1 MAAFDNEKG
10 LDELFGGK
18 KFVDP
23 FLVRSN
29 LYLPKDWFS
38 ALDFALYLSIK
49 FPLYT
54 QAVRRTVSHFITDIQ
69 FDGEKGDTRE
79 RDDMKG
85 YLIDD
90 LELLEALQQAGMEL
104 MIYGNAF
111 ARIHYPFDRYLVDR
125 RNGGYRLYA
134 VSSFPPDSISYNASD
149 MTYKVPDP
157 TKRHIPGNSDTVDL
171 EFMDRPSHDPSR
183 IKIRFIDPK
192 RMLINMNF
200 VSGTK
205 EYIWRFDEFFRADI
219 KSGQKIYQVNET
231 PADMLRAISKDQDF
245 VFDPGAIFH
254 FSNPYLTG
262 LSNNG
267 WGIPNILL
275 NYNNIHQLQV
285 YRCINEAVG
294 QDYILPFRLI
304 SPAASGQAGGA
315 DAAAATNLGR
325 WQAAMAQ
332 LIDRK
337 RKDPTALFTVP
348 FPVTYQELGGN
359 GKALAPVEL
368 IKQQEDSML
377 DAFGLPAELAH
388 GTLQYQQV
396 PNAIRTFQNT
406 FLHIPRGFNRFTKWV
421 VKNICDYLEREQ
433 MDVILQMP
441 TVADDMES
449 KQIGLQLAAGGEI
462 SRETAYRPFNI
473 NNPIQ
478 ESIRRAKED
487 LEIQEAKQKE
497 QEKFERKMTLG
508 SASQVVDAMVQA
520 QGGSAPPG
528 GGAPPM
534 QGGGAAP
541 MPAAPN
547 GGQAVTP
554 LDIEQQAEEMA
565 QQLLQ
570 IPDNGERRKQMMQI
584 KASNPTLYA
593 VVQRKM
599 EDARQQGASEG
610 RKAVSQPQQ

>member
-1 MAAFDNEKG
+1 MAFDNERG

-29 LYLPKDWFS
+29 LFLPKDWFN
-38 ALDFALYLSIK
+38 ALEFAMYLSIK

-54 QAVRRTVSHFITDIQ
+54 QAARRTVSHFITDIQ
-69 FDGEKGDTRE
+69 FDGDAGDMRE
-79 RDDMKG
+79 REDMKG
-85 YLIDD
+85 YLIDE
-90 LELLEALQQAGMEL
+90 LELFEALQLAGMEL
-104 MIYGNAF
+104 MIYGNSF

-125 RNGGYRLYA
+125 RNGGYRLYSVNA
-134 VSSFPPDSISYNASD
+134 FNPDDMHYSVGN
-149 MTYKVPDP
+149 MTYNVPDP
-157 TKRHIPGNSDTVDL
+157 TKRHIAGDNSRVDL
-171 EFMDRPSHDPSR
+171 EFTDRPSHDPSR
-183 IKIRFIDPK
+183 IKLRFLDPK

-205 EYIWRFDEFFRADI
+205 EFIWRFDEFFKSDI
-219 KSGQKIYQVNET
+219 KGGQKIYQINET
-231 PADMLRAISKDQDF
+231 PADMLRAIKNDQDF
-245 VFDPGAIFH
+245 VFDPGSIFH
-254 FSNPYLTG
+254 FANPYLTG

-304 SPAASGQAGGA
+304 SPAASGNGGGA
-315 DAAAATNLGR
+315 DAAASTNLGK
-325 WQAAMAQ
+325 WQAAMTQ
-332 LIDRK
+332 LIAKK
-337 RKDPTALFTVP
+337 RVDPTALFTVP
-348 FPVTYQELGGN
+348 FPVTYQELGSN

-433 MDVILQMP
+433 LAVTLQLP
-441 TVADDMES
+441 TVADDMEN

-473 NNPIQ
+473 NNPVQ
-478 ESIRRAKED
+478 ENIRRAKED
-487 LEIQEAKQKE
+487 MEIQEAKQKE

-508 SASQVVDAMVQA
+508 SANQVVDAMVQA
-520 QGGSAPPG
+520 QGGSAPAG
-528 GGAPPM
+528 GGAPPL
-534 QGGGAAP
+534 QGGAP
-541 MPAAPN
+541 MPPPPN

-554 LDIEQQAEEMA
+554 LDIEQQGEEMA

-570 IPDNGERRKQMMQI
+570 IPDNGERRKQMNQI
-584 KASNPTLYA
+584 KASNPVLYA

-599 EDARQQGASEG
+599 EDMRQQGASEG